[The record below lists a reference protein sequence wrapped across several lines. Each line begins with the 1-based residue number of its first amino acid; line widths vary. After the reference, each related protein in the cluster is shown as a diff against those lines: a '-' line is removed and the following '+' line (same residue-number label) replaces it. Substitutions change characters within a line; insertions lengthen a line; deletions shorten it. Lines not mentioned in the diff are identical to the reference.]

1 MKAKFLELMNKFSR
15 SMTIPVMYLAVMG
28 TAIALAT
35 ILQLEFMPEP
45 VAFVGSLIKSMMDAM
60 LNNLSLIFCVGLSV
74 TLAKTKKV
82 DATLISI
89 IVYLMFLAVNNTWLS
104 SQELLAEAGEMGL
117 FGTGQGV
124 VLGFQV
130 TDMGVF
136 LGMILGCLTAYVF
149 NRFGTKEFSD
159 MFRIYGGSR
168 FAFIVMIPVVLVL
181 AIVVSY
187 IWPYV
192 NDGITATTQFM
203 KDAGPLGVF
212 AYAFGNRFLIPTGLH
227 HMLWM
232 PFSFT
237 GFGGTAEIAGTIY
250 QGAANIFYAEMA
262 NPSVITAI
270 DESVRFATFG
280 FAKAFGV
287 IGISLAFIYTAK
299 PENRK
304 ATISMLLPAV
314 FVAAVAGITEPF
326 DFMFIFIS
334 PFLWLVHGLLTGLF
348 EMLLWIL
355 GSRTFMIYGLLD
367 MFISNLP
374 LDPSLTKI
382 YIFLIMGVIGI
393 VVWFLVFTFFIK
405 KFDIKT
411 PGRELIADNGMIFNE
426 DAIEGSSWTDDI
438 MVITEGV
445 GGADNIK
452 GIENCFTRL
461 RLEVADLSLVNEEKI
476 KEANCKGVVIK
487 GNVVQV
493 IIGMKVPDVCEE
505 MKQILGR
512 ED

>member
-1 MKAKFLELMNKFSR
+1 MKEKFLELMNKFSR
-15 SMTIPVMYLAVMG
+15 AMTQPVMYLAVMG

-35 ILQLEFMPEP
+35 ILQLDFMPEP
-45 VAFVGSLIKSMMDAM
+45 IAFVGSLIKSMMDAM
-60 LNNLSLIFCVGLSV
+60 LNNLSFVFCVGLSV

-82 DATLISI
+82 DAALISI
-89 IVYLMFLAVNNTWLS
+89 IIYLMFLSVNNTWLT
-104 SQELLAEAGEMGL
+104 SQGMLAEPGTMGL
-117 FGTGQGV
+117 FGTGQGI

-136 LGMILGCLTAYVF
+136 LGMILGCINAYVF
-149 NRFGTKEFSD
+149 NRFGNREFSD

-168 FAFIVMIPVVLVL
+168 FAFIIMIPVILIL
-181 AIVVSY
+181 AIVISY
-187 IWPYV
+187 VWPYV
-192 NDGITATTQFM
+192 NDAITVTTQFM

-232 PFSFT
+232 PFAFT
-237 GFGGTAEIAGTIY
+237 GFGGTAEIAGNIY

-262 NPSVITAI
+262 NPSAVTVI
-270 DESVRFATFG
+270 DESIRFATFG

-287 IGISLAFIYTAK
+287 IGIALAFIRTAK

-304 ATISMLLPAV
+304 TTISMLLPSV

-334 PFLWLVHGLLTGLF
+334 PFLWFVHSLLTGLF

-374 LDPSLTKI
+374 LDPSITKI
-382 YIFLIMGVIGI
+382 YIFLIVGVIAI
-393 VVWFLVFTFFIK
+393 FVWYFIFTFLIK
-405 KFDIKT
+405 RFDIKT
-411 PGRELIADNGMIFNE
+411 PGRELITENGVIS
-426 DAIEGSSWTDDI
+426 DASKTPTSWDKDIDIIVEGI
-438 MVITEGV
+438 
-445 GGADNIK
+445 GGAENIK
-452 GIENCFTRL
+452 SIENCFTRL
-461 RLEVADLSLVNEEKI
+461 RIETNDISIIDEEKI
-476 KEANCKGVVIK
+476 KQSNCKGVVLK

-493 IIGMKVPDVCEE
+493 IIGMNVQDVSDE
-505 MKQILGR
+505 MKRKLGK
-512 ED
+512 EV